1 MASYDFRTAG
11 ASSIPSPTL
20 HICSV
25 SAFKKGLAFRGFAKV
40 GDQALG
46 SREGLGSVLA
56 LWEDGLESLAL
67 PFRGWEAPLC
77 IRALQCLPWD
87 LSIE

>member
-1 MASYDFRTAG
+1 M
-11 ASSIPSPTL
+11 
-20 HICSV
+20 
-25 SAFKKGLAFRGFAKV
+25 

-46 SREGLGSVLA
+46 SKEGLGSVLA